1 MLLPKTRKQEPFHK
15 RVADIEKKAKALEQD
30 REEQQDQF
38 DINEFFDESTQNAM
52 NNVEVKNNNTT
63 FYALD
68 ANLSL
73 GDHKQHTVIS

>member
-1 MLLPKTRKQEPFHK
+1 
-15 RVADIEKKAKALEQD
+15 
-30 REEQQDQF
+30 
-38 DINEFFDESTQNAM
+38 M

-73 GDHKQHTVIS
+73 GDHKQHTVI

>member
-38 DINEFFDESTQNAM
+38 DINEFFDEST
-52 NNVEVKNNNTT
+52 
-63 FYALD
+63 
-68 ANLSL
+68 
-73 GDHKQHTVIS
+73 